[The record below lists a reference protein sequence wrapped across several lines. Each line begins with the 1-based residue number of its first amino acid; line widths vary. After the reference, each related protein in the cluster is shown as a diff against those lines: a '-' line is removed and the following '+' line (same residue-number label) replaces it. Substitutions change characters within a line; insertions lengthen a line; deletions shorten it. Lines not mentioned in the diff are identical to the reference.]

1 MENINLSSS
10 NLTLLNLIE
19 KGIAHFLFALLAY
32 VHDTL

>member
-1 MENINLSSS
+1 MENINLSTS

-32 VHDTL
+32 AHDTL